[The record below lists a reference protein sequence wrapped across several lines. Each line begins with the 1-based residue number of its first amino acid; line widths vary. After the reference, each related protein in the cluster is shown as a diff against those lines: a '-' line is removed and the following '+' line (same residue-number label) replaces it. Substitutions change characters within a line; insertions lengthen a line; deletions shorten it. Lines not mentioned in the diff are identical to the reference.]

1 MITDLTAVTITLYS
15 TNCTLH
21 TAQVLQEISNL
32 KFGLNIGDETRRDG
46 GLSGSFKLI
55 KIDTPAAYFR
65 NLKVAADCGS
75 VLILDWLF
83 HADTTEEEA
92 AGCANSVRQFLGEY
106 LWCCGVR

>member
-1 MITDLTAVTITLYS
+1 MHTIP
-15 TNCTLH
+15 
-21 TAQVLQEISNL
+21 QVLQEISNL
-32 KFGLNIGDETRRDG
+32 KFGLNIGDEARRDG

-83 HADTTEEEA
+83 HADTSEEEA
-92 AGCANSVRQFLGEY
+92 AGCANCVRQFLGK
-106 LWCCGVR
+106 CMSMCGCVWLCIVVCSCV